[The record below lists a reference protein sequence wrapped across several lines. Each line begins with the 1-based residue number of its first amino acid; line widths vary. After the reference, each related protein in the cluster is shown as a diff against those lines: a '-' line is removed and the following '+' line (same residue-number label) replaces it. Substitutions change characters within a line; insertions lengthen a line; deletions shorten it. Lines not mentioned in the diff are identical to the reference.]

1 MRTLLGPEGDLREVY
16 AAPETPWL
24 RVNMVSTI
32 DGAATGESGLTAS
45 INNEPDQRVFRL
57 LRELADCVVVGAGTA
72 RTEGYPPLDVP
83 TVVVSRS
90 GSVPEKMRGADPGR
104 VLLATVSV
112 AAGLEDA
119 RDLLGARQR
128 AGAGLA
134 PRRPGRAQAGARRP
148 RVRRHPLRGRPAPAA
163 RPARPGRR
171 RRARLHVRAADGGG
185 RPVPHHRRPARRRD
199 PDACRR
205 SSSRTAPCSGA
216 GSPAERSSRVTTFR
230 DDPAAGGRRC
240 GRPGRGPPPSV
251 RLAPDVE
258 AGERAERHVPCP
270 QQSGT
275 SDVGRVGPVGVAH
288 LEDSAGS
295 GRQVWSR

>member
-90 GSVPEKMRGADPGR
+90 GSVPETLRGADPGR

-119 RDLLGARQR
+119 RDVLGADNVLVLGSHRVDLAALKQALVDRGFGDILCEGGPHLLRDLLDQGVADELDCTFVPRMVAGVQSRITDGPPVDVTLDLQTLVEQDGTLLGRWFTR
-128 AGAGLA
+128 
-134 PRRPGRAQAGARRP
+134 
-148 RVRRHPLRGRPAPAA
+148 
-163 RPARPGRR
+163 
-171 RRARLHVRAADGGG
+171 
-185 RPVPHHRRPARRRD
+185 
-199 PDACRR
+199 
-205 SSSRTAPCSGA
+205 
-216 GSPAERSSRVTTFR
+216 
-230 DDPAAGGRRC
+230 
-240 GRPGRGPPPSV
+240 
-251 RLAPDVE
+251 
-258 AGERAERHVPCP
+258 
-270 QQSGT
+270 
-275 SDVGRVGPVGVAH
+275 
-288 LEDSAGS
+288 
-295 GRQVWSR
+295 